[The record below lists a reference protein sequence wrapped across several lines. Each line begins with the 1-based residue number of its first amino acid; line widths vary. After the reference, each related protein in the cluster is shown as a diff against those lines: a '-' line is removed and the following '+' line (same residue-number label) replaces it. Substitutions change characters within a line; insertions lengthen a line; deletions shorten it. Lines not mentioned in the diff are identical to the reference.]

1 MKQQNLL
8 FLLICL
14 CMLSCTTSK
23 QKSTKKSIEL
33 SDVAS
38 ITIGNS
44 KNDSTALTMTDTD
57 VKMFVRKWNKAKSKG
72 FWKYLPTHWIIVNL
86 KNGDRRVFRQNGEK
100 IKENNDECFEIE
112 DPEEYSGLYR

>member
-1 MKQQNLL
+1 MKQRNLL

-14 CMLSCTTSK
+14 LVLSCTTSK

-44 KNDSTALTMTDTD
+44 KNDSTALTMIDTD
-57 VKMFVRKWNKAKSKG
+57 IKTFVRKWNKAKSNG
-72 FWKYLPTHWIIVNL
+72 LCKYLPTYWIIVNL
-86 KNGDRRVFRQNGEK
+86 KNGDQRVFCQNGET
-100 IKENNDECFEIE
+100 IKENNDECFDIG
-112 DPEEYSGLYR
+112 DPKEYNGLYR